1 VILARHSLP
10 RASARDKSV
19 AGTPSVAH
27 VNVGTRAHVPPGHF
41 ANLLFGGPR
50 MSLPLTDALKR
61 LIVDALMLED
71 LDPSEIEDDAP
82 LFGSGLGLDSIDALE
97 LAIAI
102 DKKYGVK
109 IEAEDER
116 NKEIFRSVAS
126 LSAHIA
132 DKKIRG

>member
-1 VILARHSLP
+1 
-10 RASARDKSV
+10 
-19 AGTPSVAH
+19 
-27 VNVGTRAHVPPGHF
+27 
-41 ANLLFGGPR
+41 
-50 MSLPLTDALKR
+50 MSGPLTDAIKR

-71 LDPSEIEDDAP
+71 VEPSQIEDEAP

-102 DKKYGVK
+102 DKKFGVK

-126 LSAHIA
+126 LSAYVA
-132 DKKIRG
+132 EKKTRE